1 MRSKLSTSKNLIT
14 ANMGKIL
21 YSRPILYIILAI
33 CLFQL
38 FVFTSIG
45 DYYSAAIF
53 VLVGFLTSFFSK
65 NMLVILVI
73 ALVITNILKYGTK
86 VRQEGFDGDS
96 ETASSS
102 DSSSDSSS
110 SSFDNSNTSNSNI
123 SSDSSSDDSASM
135 STQSLTDVTKKP
147 KTDVTKKP
155 KIDVTKKPKTDESSS
170 NSTPQVSESQLKR
183 LETIMAQYKDL
194 MFTQEQMTGNMAAL
208 TTGLTKA
215 EGLISSI
222 SSMKQ

>member
-1 MRSKLSTSKNLIT
+1 MRSKLSTSKNHIT

-21 YSRPILYIILAI
+21 YSRPILYVIFII

-86 VRQEGFDGDS
+86 VRQEGFDDETTDTSSSMDS
-96 ETASSS
+96 TDTSSSIDKASSM
-102 DSSSDSSS
+102 DKASSTDKASSIDKAS
-110 SSFDNSNTSNSNI
+110 IPIKTMSKIANTSK
-123 SSDSSSDDSASM
+123 A
-135 STQSLTDVTKKP
+135 T
-147 KTDVTKKP
+147 
-155 KIDVTKKPKTDESSS
+155 
-170 NSTPQVSESQLKR
+170 TPVSESQLKR
-183 LETIMAQYKDL
+183 LEDVMAQYKDL
-194 MFTQEQMTGNMAAL
+194 MFTQEQMTGNMAEL
-208 TTGLTKA
+208 TKGLTKA
-215 EGLISSI
+215 EGLINSI
-222 SSMKQ
+222 SNMKQ

>member
-102 DSSSDSSS
+102 DSSS

-155 KIDVTKKPKTDESSS
+155 KTDVTKKPKTDESSS